1 MKYVTYEVY
10 EITMKCMKSL
20 GCCLFFLKKLCA
32 GSSVCVAQTTRRYCH
47 AQTVCFSEDVSL
59 KNVCAS
65 SSWCRLDPTTSKI
78 F

>member
-1 MKYVTYEVY
+1 MFMNINEHKQAFTEV
-10 EITMKCMKSL
+10 
-20 GCCLFFLKKLCA
+20 LFVFSEKLCA
-32 GSSVCVAQTTRRYCH
+32 GSSVCA

-65 SSWCRLDPTTSKI
+65 SSWCRLGPTTSKI